1 MGTTFS
7 VVGYSKDNQVIIVQ
21 DKEGHKIFPSIVSY
35 LDNGGKDSI
44 IVGIYIYIF
53 VLLYNIFIYLYNRYV
68 YVCSIQ

>member
-35 LDNGGKDSI
+35 LDSGGNDSI
-44 IVGIYIYIF
+44 TVGIYIY
-53 VLLYNIFIYLYNRYV
+53 
-68 YVCSIQ
+68 VCMQYSIKLDYIQII